1 MGKREPMA
9 LDLAP
14 FAEEID
20 FLHSLDARVG
30 RLEMP
35 RDRPRPVLLP
45 SYRGTRTQPNL
56 TALVALL
63 LQRYGVPALVHGP
76 KAATAGSQP
85 ASRRVGKVAS
95 APVFA
100 TFTADVLWEL
110 GIEPARS
117 RADALER
124 LLHNGIAYAPIDVL
138 APGFAPRVAAR
149 EEALGRP
156 LLPTLAAL
164 LDPFGG
170 DGFHVIGATDE
181 EELAAFR
188 AWVITTRG
196 NALLFCG
203 TEGEPFADPHRQ
215 PRLEHLTA
223 GAATVCVEEEAAAAG
238 AAKEPLLPNTPDAP
252 TTAAWITQAMAG
264 SVPLP
269 PPIVT
274 QLGCCLNGARRLGA
288 AA

>member
-9 LDLAP
+9 LDLAA

-20 FLHSLDARVG
+20 FLRSLDARVG
-30 RLEMP
+30 RLEVP

-45 SYRGTRTQPNL
+45 SYSGTRTQPNL

-63 LQRYGVPALVHGP
+63 LQRYGVPVLVHGP
-76 KAATAGSQP
+76 KVGSETTFS
-85 ASRRVGKVAS
+85 AFEKVVS
-95 APVFA
+95 DPTF

-124 LLHNGIAYAPIDVL
+124 LLHDGIAYAPIEVL

-149 EEALGRP
+149 EEALGRRF
-156 LLPTLAAL
+156 LPTLAAL

-170 DGFHVIGATDE
+170 DGFRVIGATDD
-181 EELAAFR
+181 EELAVFR
-188 AWVITTRG
+188 AWLIATRG
-196 NALLFCG
+196 DALLFCG
-203 TEGEPFADPHRQ
+203 TEGEPFANPRRQ

-223 GAATVCVEEEAAAAG
+223 GAATVCVEVETEAAAAG
-238 AAKEPLLPNTPDAP
+238 AAKEPSLPNTPDAP

-269 PPIVT
+269 PPS
-274 QLGCCLNGARRLGA
+274 
-288 AA
+288 